1 MTHWRIFVRMF
12 KQIFYYKVWKLNS
25 KVILDAPLL
34 FESKFLEHICCP
46 IITVCVPDKALQ
58 LERLVLRNPSLTKE
72 QALQRI
78 NSQFPIDVKIQK
90 SHIIIDNSEK
100 FDDLER

>member
-1 MTHWRIFVRMF
+1 MF

-46 IITVCVPDKALQ
+46 IITVCVPDNDLQ

-78 NSQFPIDVKIQK
+78 NS
-90 SHIIIDNSEK
+90 
-100 FDDLER
+100 